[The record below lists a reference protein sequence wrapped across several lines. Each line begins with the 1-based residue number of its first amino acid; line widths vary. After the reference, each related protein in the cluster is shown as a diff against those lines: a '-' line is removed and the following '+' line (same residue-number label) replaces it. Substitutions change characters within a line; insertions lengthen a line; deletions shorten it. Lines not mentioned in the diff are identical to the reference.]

1 MNREELRQ
9 GLKRL
14 LTENLELPE
23 AAKRETLDDSLRLN
37 ADLYV
42 DSVRLLQLIV
52 YIEEELKLAVPEEEL
67 DFQGLDT
74 VGALLDFMAELRP
87 LDAAGQGV

>member
-1 MNREELRQ
+1 MNREELRE
-9 GLKRL
+9 GLQRI
-14 LTENLELPE
+14 LTEKLELPDT
-23 AAKRETLDDSLRLN
+23 AKREILEDSLRLN

-52 YIEEELKLAVPEEEL
+52 YIEEDLKLAVPEEEL

-74 VGALLDFMAELRP
+74 VGALLDFMEDLQP
-87 LDAAGQGV
+87 LNAAGQGV